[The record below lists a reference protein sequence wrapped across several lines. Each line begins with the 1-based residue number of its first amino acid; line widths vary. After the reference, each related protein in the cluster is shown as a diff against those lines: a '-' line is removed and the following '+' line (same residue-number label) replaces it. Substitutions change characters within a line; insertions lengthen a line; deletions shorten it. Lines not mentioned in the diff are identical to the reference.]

1 MIDALVG
8 WVGVPR
14 EGGNPTLIFLVQ
26 MGAIFAIF
34 YLLLIRPHRKEQQK
48 HRDMVAD
55 LKKGQEVITA
65 GGIMG
70 KVIHAQE
77 DRITITTGEN
87 TRIVVER
94 SKVAHVVKP
103 ASAE

>member
-1 MIDALVG
+1 MIEALVG
-8 WVGVPR
+8 WLGVPR
-14 EGGNPTLIFLVQ
+14 EGGNPTFIFLVQ

-34 YLLLIRPHRKEQQK
+34 YFLLIRPHRKEQQRHK
-48 HRDMVAD
+48 DMVAS

-103 ASAE
+103 KEPE

>member
-1 MIDALVG
+1 
-8 WVGVPR
+8 
-14 EGGNPTLIFLVQ
+14 
-26 MGAIFAIF
+26 
-34 YLLLIRPHRKEQQK
+34 
-48 HRDMVAD
+48 
-55 LKKGQEVITA
+55 
-65 GGIMG
+65 MG

-103 ASAE
+103 KEPE